1 MNLEAIEL
9 AHVTQGVAR
18 PGLRWGSIFAGTCVG
33 IAVYVL
39 AMLVGICLGSA
50 NGLVQDANASVA
62 ALAWNLVSA
71 LGAAVLGTFVAAR
84 SADLRRASEG
94 AMHGLVVWACAALL
108 VMLVGLLLVHDL
120 AGNAIQLMAQN
131 AERETAMAL
140 IDRNAHRNGLR
151 TTAFSGPAVASDTPG
166 PARAGEWIEMS
177 TVPAGPQNPDNA
189 AAPTGDLSAYAALMI
204 CAALAI
210 SLFGGIAGGL
220 LGTRA
225 PRRDDPLDHADWRV
239 VMDDF

>member
-9 AHVTQGVAR
+9 AHVTQDVAR

-39 AMLVGICLGSA
+39 AMLIGICVGSA
-50 NGLVQDANASVA
+50 NGLVQDANASMA
-62 ALAWNLVSA
+62 GLAWNLLSA

-108 VMLVGLLLVHDL
+108 VMLVAILLVHDL

-131 AERETAMAL
+131 AERETALAQ
-140 IDRNAHRNGLR
+140 IDRNYYRNNGLR
-151 TTAFSGPAVASDTPG
+151 TTAFGGTVSRTDTPG
-166 PARAGEWIEMS
+166 AVHEGEWIEMS
-177 TVPAGPQNPDNA
+177 TAPGHPQNAEGVA
-189 AAPTGDLSAYAALMI
+189 ATGLDISAYAVLMI

-225 PRRDDPLDHADWRV
+225 PHGDPLDQADWRFV
-239 VMDDF
+239 ADDF

>member
-9 AHVTQGVAR
+9 AHITQGVAR

-33 IAVYVL
+33 IAVYIL
-39 AMLVGICLGSA
+39 AMLVGICVGSA

-84 SADLRRASEG
+84 SADLRHASEG

-120 AGNAIQLMAQN
+120 AGSAIRLMAQN
-131 AERETAMAL
+131 AERETALAQ
-140 IDRNAHRNGLR
+140 IDRNTYRNGLR
-151 TTAFSGPAVASDTPG
+151 TTAFSRVSDTPG
-166 PARAGEWIEMS
+166 EVRAGEWVEMS
-177 TVPAGPQNPDNA
+177 TVPNHAQQSPDQGAGMP
-189 AAPTGDLSAYAALMI
+189 GVGISAYAALMI

-225 PRRDDPLDHADWRV
+225 PRGEDPLDHADWRAV
-239 VMDDF
+239 LEDF

>member
-39 AMLVGICLGSA
+39 AMLVGICVGSA

-84 SADLRRASEG
+84 SADLRHASEG
-94 AMHGLVVWACAALL
+94 AMHGLVVWACSALL

-131 AERETAMAL
+131 AERETAL
-140 IDRNAHRNGLR
+140 TQIDRNTYRNGLR
-151 TTAFSGPAVASDTPG
+151 TTAFTRSDTPG
-166 PARAGEWIEMS
+166 EARAGEWIEMS
-177 TVPAGPQNPDNA
+177 TVPDHAQGAGTPGVDI
-189 AAPTGDLSAYAALMI
+189 SAYAALMI

-225 PRRDDPLDHADWRV
+225 PRREDPLDHADWQV
-239 VMDDF
+239 VLEDS